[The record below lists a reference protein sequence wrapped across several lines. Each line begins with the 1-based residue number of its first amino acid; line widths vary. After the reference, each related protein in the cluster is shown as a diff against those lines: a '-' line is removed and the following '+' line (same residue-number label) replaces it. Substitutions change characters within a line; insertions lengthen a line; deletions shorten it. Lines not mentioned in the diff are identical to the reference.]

1 MAYNLALITYLIR
14 LIVLEGRIILYTALC
29 LARHRLQAPNRV
41 EAAWSPESFPGLR
54 VQHEVGDDV
63 L

>member
-1 MAYNLALITYLIR
+1 MR

-29 LARHRLQAPNRV
+29 FARHRLQAPNRV